1 MAGVPEEA
9 GLRDR
14 AVLRA
19 QCQLFTA
26 FFFLPLQGASS
37 SKSTVK
43 ARTERMWEHLCP
55 ETHAGFLCVR
65 WPVS

>member
-26 FFFLPLQGASS
+26 FFFLSLQGASS

-43 ARTERMWEHLCP
+43 ARTKRTWNFCALKPML
-55 ETHAGFLCVR
+55 GFYVR